1 MALVDVTM
9 GIFTFITSGPC
20 CVCPALYY
28 HRERSLV
35 TGNVNVKFRF
45 LLSALIAAF
54 LVVGTAAHGA
64 THDYAP
70 EVGQELVDCQGCHL
84 QSAEAEETD
93 LEYFF
98 SPQIA
103 HFSTSAQ
110 ALRPDTFGPYQSRA
124 PPKF

>member
-1 MALVDVTM
+1 MRLVVFCRNCLSI
-9 GIFTFITSGPC
+9 G
-20 CVCPALYY
+20 
-28 HRERSLV
+28 HSLAF
-35 TGNVNVKFRF
+35 TGNANVKFRF

-70 EVGQELVDCQGCHL
+70 EVGQELVDCQGCHI
-84 QSAEAEETD
+84 QSSEAEELD

-98 SPQIA
+98 SAQTP
-103 HFSTSAQ
+103 HFPTSAQ
-110 ALRPDTFGPYQSRA
+110 VLRPNSFGHYQSRA

>member
-1 MALVDVTM
+1 
-9 GIFTFITSGPC
+9 
-20 CVCPALYY
+20 LYY
-28 HRERSLV
+28 HRGRPSV
-35 TGNVNVKFRF
+35 TGYVNVKFRF

-98 SPQIA
+98 SPQMA
-103 HFSTSAQ
+103 QFPTSAQ